1 MKDYY
6 MDHAATTPLSK
17 DALEAMMPYLT
28 TDYGNASTVYSY
40 GQRAKAAVE
49 RSRRTIAATIGAKP
63 SEIYFTSGGTESDN
77 WALIGAC
84 EAGREQIAKAHRSV
98 ENELHGKDSMQL
110 RSSDQTEALQPQASP
125 TAVDLESQSI
135 CNALMKCGHIITDAI
150 EHHAIL
156 NTCAYLE
163 KRGFDVTY
171 LPVDR
176 EGHVNPDAVMAAIR
190 PDTMLVSIMVAN
202 NEIGTIEPIAE
213 IGARLQKHAEETGQ
227 RILFHTD
234 AVQAYAHIPLDVDEL
249 KVDLMSASSHKLNG
263 PKGVGFLYLRRG
275 VKLPSFLHGGE
286 QERGRRA
293 GTENVAG
300 IVGFARAAELAC
312 GANPQPRAASSGMAC
327 ETNSQPRTSSSAT
340 ACETNPQTMTAS
352 SRVDTAITST
362 AGAHAAASSLDRMA
376 QRIAQESAIR
386 DHLIQRLLDE
396 IPYTSLNGDPTHR
409 LPNNVNVCFKYVEG
423 ETLLLLLNEKHIYA
437 SAGSACASGSL
448 EPSHVLRAIGVAHE
462 DAYGSLRL
470 TIGPETTIADVD
482 EVVDLMKSI
491 IAQLREQSPLY
502 QAISAHPST

>member
-28 TDYGNASTVYSY
+28 TDYGNASTVYTY

-77 WALIGAC
+77 WALIGAA
-84 EAGREQIAKAHRSV
+84 EAGKR
-98 ENELHGKDSMQL
+98 
-110 RSSDQTEALQPQASP
+110 
-125 TAVDLESQSI
+125 
-135 CNALMKCGHIITDAI
+135 GHIITDTI
-150 EHHAIL
+150 EHHAVL

-176 EGHVNPDAVMAAIR
+176 EGRVDPDAVMAAIR
-190 PDTMLVSIMVAN
+190 PDTLLVSIMVAN

-213 IGARLQKHAEETGQ
+213 IGARLQKHTEETGQ

-300 IVGFARAAELAC
+300 IVGFAQAAE
-312 GANPQPRAASSGMAC
+312 
-327 ETNSQPRTSSSAT
+327 
-340 ACETNPQTMTAS
+340 
-352 SRVDTAITST
+352 
-362 AGAHAAASSLDRMA
+362 SSLDRMA
-376 QRIAQESAIR
+376 QRIAQETTVR

-396 IPYTSLNGDPTHR
+396 IPYTSLNGHSTHR
-409 LPNNVNVCFKYVEG
+409 LPNNVNVCFKYIEG

-482 EVVDLMKSI
+482 EVVDLMKPI

-502 QAISAHPST
+502 QAISAHPS

>member
-17 DALEAMMPYLT
+17 EALEAMMPYLT
-28 TDYGNASTVYSY
+28 TEYGNASTVYTY
-40 GQRAKAAVE
+40 GQRAKAAIE
-49 RSRRTIAATIGAKP
+49 RSRRTIATTIGAKP

-77 WALIGAC
+77 WALISTC
-84 EAGREQIAKAHRSV
+84 EAGREQLSK
-98 ENELHGKDSMQL
+98 
-110 RSSDQTEALQPQASP
+110 TLQPQA
-125 TAVDLESQSI
+125 TAAAVDQKYRCSSK
-135 CNALMKCGHIITDAI
+135 ALMKCGHIITDQI

-156 NTCAYLE
+156 HTCAYLE

-171 LPVDR
+171 LPVDH
-176 EGHVNPDAVMAAIR
+176 EGHVDPDAVMAAIR
-190 PDTMLVSIMVAN
+190 PDTLLVSIMVAN
-202 NEIGTIEPIAE
+202 NEIGTLEPIAE
-213 IGARLQKHAEETGQ
+213 IGARLQKHAAETGQ

-263 PKGVGFLYLRRG
+263 PKGVGFLYVRRG

-312 GANPQPRAASSGMAC
+312 GVN
-327 ETNSQPRTSSSAT
+327 T
-340 ACETNPQTMTAS
+340 
-352 SRVDTAITST
+352 
-362 AGAHAAASSLDRMA
+362 
-376 QRIAQESAIR
+376 QESAVR
-386 DHLIQRLLDE
+386 DHLIKRLLDE

-409 LPNNVNVCFKYVEG
+409 LPNNVNVCFKYIEG

-448 EPSHVLRAIGVAHE
+448 EPSHVLTAIGIAHE

-470 TIGPETTIADVD
+470 TIGPETTLEDVD
-482 EVVDLMKSI
+482 EVVDLMKPI
-491 IAQLREQSPLY
+491 IAHLRETSPQY
-502 QAISAHPST
+502 RNRFITS

>member
-28 TDYGNASTVYSY
+28 TDYGNASTVYTY

-77 WALIGAC
+77 WALIGAA
-84 EAGREQIAKAHRSV
+84 EAGREQLHQIIKTHADRALISSAMSSTV
-98 ENELHGKDSMQL
+98 ET
-110 RSSDQTEALQPQASP
+110 SSPQTVISKSP
-125 TAVDLESQSI
+125 
-135 CNALMKCGHIITDAI
+135 CGHIITDQI
-150 EHHAIL
+150 DHHAIL

-176 EGHVNPDAVMAAIR
+176 EGHVDPDAVMAAIR
-190 PDTMLVSIMVAN
+190 PDTLLVSIMVAN

-249 KVDLMSASSHKLNG
+249 RVDLMSASSHKLNG
-263 PKGVGFLYLRRG
+263 PKGIGFLYVRRG

-312 GANPQPRAASSGMAC
+312 GTDPQPIASISDADTAATSTARATELACSTNLQPMSPSSG
-327 ETNSQPRTSSSAT
+327 TGT
-340 ACETNPQTMTAS
+340 AVP
-352 SRVDTAITST
+352 ST
-362 AGAHAAASSLDRMA
+362 AGAPSVESYLDRMA
-376 QRIAQESAIR
+376 QRIAQESAVR

-409 LPNNVNVCFKYVEG
+409 LPNNVNVCFKYIEG

-482 EVVDLMKSI
+482 EVVDLMKPI

-502 QAISAHPST
+502 PSSK

>member
-17 DALEAMMPYLT
+17 EALEAMMPYLT
-28 TDYGNASTVYSY
+28 TEYGNASTVYTY
-40 GQRAKAAVE
+40 GQRAKAAIE
-49 RSRRTIAATIGAKP
+49 RSRSTIATTIGAKP

-77 WALIGAC
+77 WALISTC
-84 EAGREQIAKAHRSV
+84 EAGREQLSK
-98 ENELHGKDSMQL
+98 
-110 RSSDQTEALQPQASP
+110 TLQPQA
-125 TAVDLESQSI
+125 TAAAVDQKYRCSSK
-135 CNALMKCGHIITDAI
+135 ASMKCGHIITDQI

-156 NTCAYLE
+156 HTCAYLE

-171 LPVDR
+171 LPVDH
-176 EGHVNPDAVMAAIR
+176 EGHVDPDAVMAAIR
-190 PDTMLVSIMVAN
+190 PDTLLVSIMVAN
-202 NEIGTIEPIAE
+202 NEIGTLEPIAE
-213 IGARLQKHAEETGQ
+213 IGARLQKHAAETGQ

-263 PKGVGFLYLRRG
+263 PKGVGFLYVRRG

-312 GANPQPRAASSGMAC
+312 GVN
-327 ETNSQPRTSSSAT
+327 T
-340 ACETNPQTMTAS
+340 
-352 SRVDTAITST
+352 
-362 AGAHAAASSLDRMA
+362 
-376 QRIAQESAIR
+376 QESAVR
-386 DHLIQRLLDE
+386 DHLIKRLLVE

-409 LPNNVNVCFKYVEG
+409 LPNNVNVCFKYIEG

-448 EPSHVLRAIGVAHE
+448 EPSHVLTAIGIPHE

-470 TIGPETTIADVD
+470 TIGPETTLEDVD
-482 EVVDLMKSI
+482 EVVDLMKPI
-491 IAQLREQSPLY
+491 IACLREQSPLY
-502 QAISAHPST
+502 QAISAHPS

>member
-17 DALEAMMPYLT
+17 EALEAMMPYLT
-28 TDYGNASTVYSY
+28 TEYGNASTVYTY
-40 GQRAKAAVE
+40 GQRAKAAIE
-49 RSRRTIAATIGAKP
+49 RSRRTIATTIGAKP

-77 WALIGAC
+77 WALISTC
-84 EAGREQIAKAHRSV
+84 EAGREQLSK
-98 ENELHGKDSMQL
+98 
-110 RSSDQTEALQPQASP
+110 TLQPQA
-125 TAVDLESQSI
+125 TAAAVDQKYRCSSK
-135 CNALMKCGHIITDAI
+135 ALMKCGHIITDQI

-156 NTCAYLE
+156 HTCAYLE

-171 LPVDR
+171 LPVDH
-176 EGHVNPDAVMAAIR
+176 EGHVDPDAVMAAIR
-190 PDTMLVSIMVAN
+190 PDTLLVSIMVAN
-202 NEIGTIEPIAE
+202 NEIGTLEPIAE
-213 IGARLQKHAEETGQ
+213 IGARLQKHAAETGQ

-263 PKGVGFLYLRRG
+263 PKGVGFLYVRRG

-312 GANPQPRAASSGMAC
+312 GVN
-327 ETNSQPRTSSSAT
+327 T
-340 ACETNPQTMTAS
+340 
-352 SRVDTAITST
+352 
-362 AGAHAAASSLDRMA
+362 
-376 QRIAQESAIR
+376 QESAVR
-386 DHLIQRLLDE
+386 DHLIKRLLDE

-409 LPNNVNVCFKYVEG
+409 LPNNVNVCFKYIEG

-448 EPSHVLRAIGVAHE
+448 EPSHVLTAIGIPHE

-470 TIGPETTIADVD
+470 TIGPEMTLEDVD
-482 EVVDLMKSI
+482 EVVDLMKPI
-491 IAQLREQSPLY
+491 IAHLREQSPLY
-502 QAISAHPST
+502 QAISAHPS

>member
-28 TDYGNASTVYSY
+28 TDYGNASTVYTY

-49 RSRRTIAATIGAKP
+49 RGRRTIAATIGAKP

-77 WALIGAC
+77 WALIGAA
-84 EAGREQIAKAHRSV
+84 EAGKR
-98 ENELHGKDSMQL
+98 
-110 RSSDQTEALQPQASP
+110 
-125 TAVDLESQSI
+125 
-135 CNALMKCGHIITDAI
+135 GHIITDSI

-163 KRGFDVTY
+163 KRDFDVTY

-176 EGHVNPDAVMAAIR
+176 EGHVDPDAVMAAIR

-213 IGARLQKHAEETGQ
+213 IGTRLQKHAEETGQ

-312 GANPQPRAASSGMAC
+312 STNPQPKTSTSG
-327 ETNSQPRTSSSAT
+327 T
-340 ACETNPQTMTAS
+340 
-352 SRVDTAITST
+352 DTAATST
-362 AGAHAAASSLDRMA
+362 ANAHAPESSIDRMA

-409 LPNNVNVCFKYVEG
+409 LPNNVNVCFKYIEG

-470 TIGPETTIADVD
+470 TIGPETTIADVN
-482 EVVDLMKSI
+482 EVVDLMKPI

>member
-17 DALEAMMPYLT
+17 ATLEAMMPYLT
-28 TDYGNASTVYSY
+28 TDYGNASTVYTY

-77 WALIGAC
+77 WALIGAA
-84 EAGREQIAKAHRSV
+84 EAGCEQLHQIAQSPSDRALISSTMSSTV
-98 ENELHGKDSMQL
+98 ET
-110 RSSDQTEALQPQASP
+110 SSPQTVMSKSP
-125 TAVDLESQSI
+125 
-135 CNALMKCGHIITDAI
+135 CGHIITDQI
-150 EHHAIL
+150 EHHAVL

-171 LPVDR
+171 LPVDH
-176 EGHVNPDAVMAAIR
+176 EGHVDPDAVMAAIR
-190 PDTMLVSIMVAN
+190 PDTLLVSIMVAN

-312 GANPQPRAASSGMAC
+312 GMNPQP
-327 ETNSQPRTSSSAT
+327 
-340 ACETNPQTMTAS
+340 MTAS
-352 SRVDTAITST
+352 SAVACGTNPQPMASGSGADTAVPST
-362 AGAHAAASSLDRMA
+362 ACARAAESPLDRMA
-376 QRIAQESAIR
+376 QRIAQESAVR

-409 LPNNVNVCFKYVEG
+409 LPNNVNVCFKYIEG

-482 EVVDLMKSI
+482 EVVDLMKPI

-502 QAISAHPST
+502 QAISAHPS

>member
-1 MKDYY
+1 MKYYY

-63 SEIYFTSGGTESDN
+63 FEIYFTSGGTESDN
-77 WALIGAC
+77 WALIGAA
-84 EAGREQIAKAHRSV
+84 EAGRGQLHQITQTHADRA
-98 ENELHGKDSMQL
+98 LI
-110 RSSDQTEALQPQASP
+110 SSTMSSTAETSSPQTVISKSP
-125 TAVDLESQSI
+125 
-135 CNALMKCGHIITDAI
+135 CGHIITDTI

-171 LPVDR
+171 LPVDH
-176 EGHVNPDAVMAAIR
+176 EGHVDPDAVMAAIR
-190 PDTMLVSIMVAN
+190 PDTLLVSIMVAN

-213 IGARLQKHAEETGQ
+213 IGARLQKHTEETGQ

-263 PKGVGFLYLRRG
+263 PKGVGFLYVRRG

-312 GANPQPRAASSGMAC
+312 GTNPQPMSPSSG
-327 ETNSQPRTSSSAT
+327 TGT
-340 ACETNPQTMTAS
+340 AA
-352 SRVDTAITST
+352 TST
-362 AGAHAAASSLDRMA
+362 AAVRAAESSLGRMA
-376 QRIAQESAIR
+376 QRIAQESAVR

-470 TIGPETTIADVD
+470 TIGPETTIADVN
-482 EVVDLMKSI
+482 EVVDLMKPI

>member
-17 DALEAMMPYLT
+17 EALEAMMPYLT
-28 TDYGNASTVYSY
+28 TEYGNATTVYTY

-77 WALIGAC
+77 WALIGAA
-84 EAGREQIAKAHRSV
+84 ET
-98 ENELHGKDSMQL
+98 GK
-110 RSSDQTEALQPQASP
+110 R
-125 TAVDLESQSI
+125 
-135 CNALMKCGHIITDAI
+135 GHIITDMI

-156 NTCAYLE
+156 HTCAYLE

-171 LPVDR
+171 LPVDH
-176 EGHVNPDAVMAAIR
+176 EGHVDPDAVMAAIR
-190 PDTMLVSIMVAN
+190 PDTLLVSIMVAN
-202 NEIGTIEPIAE
+202 NEIGTIEPIAK

-249 KVDLMSASSHKLNG
+249 KVDLMSASSHKLSG

-312 GANPQPRAASSGMAC
+312 GANPQPM
-327 ETNSQPRTSSSAT
+327 SSS
-340 ACETNPQTMTAS
+340 S
-352 SRVDTAITST
+352 STDTAATST
-362 AGAHAAASSLDRMA
+362 AGAHAAESSLAPMA
-376 QRIAQESAIR
+376 QRIAQESVVR

-409 LPNNVNVCFKYVEG
+409 LPNNVNVCFKYIEG

-448 EPSHVLRAIGVAHE
+448 EPSHVLRAIGIAHE

-470 TIGPETTIADVD
+470 TIGPETTIADID
-482 EVVDLMKSI
+482 EVVDLMKPI

-502 QAISAHPST
+502 QAISAHPSR

>member
-17 DALEAMMPYLT
+17 EALEAMMPYLT
-28 TDYGNASTVYSY
+28 TEYGNASTVYTY
-40 GQRAKAAVE
+40 GQRAKAAIE

-63 SEIYFTSGGTESDN
+63 SEIHFTSGGTESDN
-77 WALIGAC
+77 WALISTC
-84 EAGREQIAKAHRSV
+84 EAGREQLSK
-98 ENELHGKDSMQL
+98 
-110 RSSDQTEALQPQASP
+110 TLQPQDTAA
-125 TAVDLESQSI
+125 AVDQEYRCSSK
-135 CNALMKCGHIITDAI
+135 ASMKCGHIITDQI

-171 LPVDR
+171 LPVDH
-176 EGHVNPDAVMAAIR
+176 EGHVDPDAVMAAIR
-190 PDTMLVSIMVAN
+190 PDTLLISIMVAN
-202 NEIGTIEPIAE
+202 NEIGTLEPIAE
-213 IGARLQKHAEETGQ
+213 IGARLQKHAAETGQ

-249 KVDLMSASSHKLNG
+249 KVDLMSASSHKLSG
-263 PKGVGFLYLRRG
+263 PKGVGFLYVRRG

-300 IVGFARAAELAC
+300 IVGFA
-312 GANPQPRAASSGMAC
+312 
-327 ETNSQPRTSSSAT
+327 
-340 ACETNPQTMTAS
+340 
-352 SRVDTAITST
+352 
-362 AGAHAAASSLDRMA
+362 HAAASSIDCMA
-376 QRIAQESAIR
+376 QRIAQESAVR
-386 DHLIQRLLDE
+386 DHLIKRLLDE

-409 LPNNVNVCFKYVEG
+409 LPNNVNVCFKYIEG
-423 ETLLLLLNEKHIYA
+423 ETLLLLLSEKHIYA

-448 EPSHVLRAIGVAHE
+448 EPSHVLTAIGIPHE

-470 TIGPETTIADVD
+470 TIGPETTLEDVD
-482 EVVDLMKSI
+482 EVVDLMKPI
-491 IAQLREQSPLY
+491 IAHLRETSPQY
-502 QAISAHPST
+502 RNRFITS

>member
-17 DALEAMMPYLT
+17 EALEAMMPYLT
-28 TDYGNASTVYSY
+28 TEYGNASTVYTY
-40 GQRAKAAVE
+40 GQRAKAAIE
-49 RSRRTIAATIGAKP
+49 RSRRTIATTIGAKP

-77 WALIGAC
+77 WALISTC
-84 EAGREQIAKAHRSV
+84 EAGREQLSK
-98 ENELHGKDSMQL
+98 
-110 RSSDQTEALQPQASP
+110 TLQPQA
-125 TAVDLESQSI
+125 TAAAVDQKYRCSSK
-135 CNALMKCGHIITDAI
+135 ASMKCGHIITDQI

-156 NTCAYLE
+156 HTCAYLE

-171 LPVDR
+171 LPVDH
-176 EGHVNPDAVMAAIR
+176 EGHVDPDAVMASIR
-190 PDTMLVSIMVAN
+190 PDTLLVSIMVAN
-202 NEIGTIEPIAE
+202 NEIGTLEPIAE
-213 IGARLQKHAEETGQ
+213 IGARLQKHAAETGQ

-263 PKGVGFLYLRRG
+263 PKGVGFLYVRRG

-312 GANPQPRAASSGMAC
+312 GANPQPM
-327 ETNSQPRTSSSAT
+327 SSS
-340 ACETNPQTMTAS
+340 S
-352 SRVDTAITST
+352 STDTAATST
-362 AGAHAAASSLDRMA
+362 AGAHAEASSLAPMA
-376 QRIAQESAIR
+376 QRIAQESAVR

-409 LPNNVNVCFKYVEG
+409 LPNNVNVCFKYIEG

-448 EPSHVLRAIGVAHE
+448 EPSHVLTAIGIPHE

-482 EVVDLMKSI
+482 DVVDLMKPI

-502 QAISAHPST
+502 QAISAHPS

>member
-28 TDYGNASTVYSY
+28 TEYGNASTVYTY
-40 GQRAKAAVE
+40 GQRTKAAVE

-77 WALIGAC
+77 WALIGAA
-84 EAGREQIAKAHRSV
+84 EAGREQLSKT
-98 ENELHGKDSMQL
+98 L
-110 RSSDQTEALQPQASP
+110 SSHSQTKILQPQDSAA
-125 TAVDLESQSI
+125 AVDQNYRCSSK
-135 CNALMKCGHIITDAI
+135 ASMRVGHIITDTI

-156 NTCAYLE
+156 HTCAYLE

-171 LPVDR
+171 LPVDH
-176 EGHVNPDAVMAAIR
+176 EGHVDPDAVMAAIR
-190 PDTMLVSIMVAN
+190 PDTLLVSIMVAN

-213 IGARLQKHAEETGQ
+213 IGARLQKHAAETGQ

-249 KVDLMSASSHKLNG
+249 KVDLMSASSHKLSG

-312 GANPQPRAASSGMAC
+312 GVNTQVPALTCGVKPQPM
-327 ETNSQPRTSSSAT
+327 
-340 ACETNPQTMTAS
+340 
-352 SRVDTAITST
+352 TST
-362 AGAHAAASSLDRMA
+362 SDTDTDTTSTTSAHAAASSIDRMA
-376 QRIAQESAIR
+376 QRIAQESAVR
-386 DHLIQRLLDE
+386 DHLIKRLLDE

-409 LPNNVNVCFKYVEG
+409 LPNNVNVCFKYIEG

-448 EPSHVLRAIGVAHE
+448 EPSHVLTAIGIAHE

-470 TIGPETTIADVD
+470 TIGPETTLEDVD
-482 EVVDLMKSI
+482 EVVDLMKPI
-491 IAQLREQSPLY
+491 IACLREQSPLY
-502 QAISAHPST
+502 QAISAHPS

>member
-28 TDYGNASTVYSY
+28 TDYGNASTVYTY

-77 WALIGAC
+77 WALIGAA
-84 EAGREQIAKAHRSV
+84 EAGKR
-98 ENELHGKDSMQL
+98 
-110 RSSDQTEALQPQASP
+110 
-125 TAVDLESQSI
+125 
-135 CNALMKCGHIITDAI
+135 GHIITDQI

-156 NTCAYLE
+156 HTCAYLE

-171 LPVDR
+171 LPVDH
-176 EGHVNPDAVMAAIR
+176 EGHVDPDAVMAAIR
-190 PDTMLVSIMVAN
+190 PDTLLVSIMVAN
-202 NEIGTIEPIAE
+202 NEIGTLEPVAE

-249 KVDLMSASSHKLNG
+249 KVDFMSASSHKLSG

-312 GANPQPRAASSGMAC
+312 GANPQPM
-327 ETNSQPRTSSSAT
+327 TSTS
-340 ACETNPQTMTAS
+340 
-352 SRVDTAITST
+352 DTDTDSTST
-362 AGAHAAASSLDRMA
+362 ASAHAAESSLDRMA
-376 QRIAQESAIR
+376 QRIAQESVVR

-409 LPNNVNVCFKYVEG
+409 LPNNVNVCFKYIEG

-448 EPSHVLRAIGVAHE
+448 EPSHVLTAIGIPHE

-470 TIGPETTIADVD
+470 TIGPETTLEDVD
-482 EVVDLMKSI
+482 EVVDLMKPI
-491 IAQLREQSPLY
+491 IAHLRETSPQY
-502 QAISAHPST
+502 RNRFITS

>member
-17 DALEAMMPYLT
+17 EALEAMMPYLT
-28 TDYGNASTVYSY
+28 TEYGNASTVYTY
-40 GQRAKAAVE
+40 GQRAKAAIE
-49 RSRRTIAATIGAKP
+49 RSRRTIAITIGAKP

-77 WALIGAC
+77 WALISTC
-84 EAGREQIAKAHRSV
+84 EAGREQLSK
-98 ENELHGKDSMQL
+98 
-110 RSSDQTEALQPQASP
+110 TLQPQA
-125 TAVDLESQSI
+125 TAAAVDQKYRCSSK
-135 CNALMKCGHIITDAI
+135 ALMKCGHIITDQI

-156 NTCAYLE
+156 HTCAYLE

-171 LPVDR
+171 LPVDH
-176 EGHVNPDAVMAAIR
+176 EGHVDPDAVMAAIR
-190 PDTMLVSIMVAN
+190 PDTLLVSIMVAN
-202 NEIGTIEPIAE
+202 NEIGTLEPIAE
-213 IGARLQKHAEETGQ
+213 IGARLQKHAAETGQ

-263 PKGVGFLYLRRG
+263 PKGVGFLYVRRG

-312 GANPQPRAASSGMAC
+312 GVN
-327 ETNSQPRTSSSAT
+327 T
-340 ACETNPQTMTAS
+340 
-352 SRVDTAITST
+352 
-362 AGAHAAASSLDRMA
+362 
-376 QRIAQESAIR
+376 QESAVR
-386 DHLIQRLLDE
+386 DHLIKRLLDE

-409 LPNNVNVCFKYVEG
+409 LPNNVNVCFKYIEG

-448 EPSHVLRAIGVAHE
+448 EPSHVLTAIGIPHE

-470 TIGPETTIADVD
+470 TIGPETTLEDVD
-482 EVVDLMKSI
+482 EVVDLMKPI
-491 IAQLREQSPLY
+491 IACLREQSPLY
-502 QAISAHPST
+502 QAISAHPS

>member
-17 DALEAMMPYLT
+17 EALEAMMPYLT
-28 TDYGNASTVYSY
+28 TEYGNASTVYTY
-40 GQRAKAAVE
+40 GQRAKAAIE

-77 WALIGAC
+77 WALISTC
-84 EAGREQIAKAHRSV
+84 EAGREQLSK
-98 ENELHGKDSMQL
+98 
-110 RSSDQTEALQPQASP
+110 TLQPQDTAA
-125 TAVDLESQSI
+125 AVDQEYRCSSK
-135 CNALMKCGHIITDAI
+135 ASMKCGHIITDQI

-171 LPVDR
+171 LPVDH
-176 EGHVNPDAVMAAIR
+176 EGHVDPDAVMAAIR
-190 PDTMLVSIMVAN
+190 PDTLLVSIMVAN
-202 NEIGTIEPIAE
+202 NEIGTLEPVEE

-234 AVQAYAHIPLDVDEL
+234 AVQAYAHIPLNVDEL
-249 KVDLMSASSHKLNG
+249 KVDLMSASSHKLSG
-263 PKGVGFLYLRRG
+263 PKGVGFLYVRRG

-312 GANPQPRAASSGMAC
+312 GANHQPM
-327 ETNSQPRTSSSAT
+327 TSTS
-340 ACETNPQTMTAS
+340 
-352 SRVDTAITST
+352 DTDTDTTST
-362 AGAHAAASSLDRMA
+362 AGAHAAESSLVPMA
-376 QRIAQESAIR
+376 QRIAQESAVR
-386 DHLIQRLLDE
+386 DHLIKRLLDE

-409 LPNNVNVCFKYVEG
+409 LPNNVNVCFKYIEG

-448 EPSHVLRAIGVAHE
+448 EPSHVLTAIGIPHE

-482 EVVDLMKSI
+482 EVVDLMKPI
-491 IAQLREQSPLY
+491 IAHLRETSPQY
-502 QAISAHPST
+502 RNRFITS

>member
-17 DALEAMMPYLT
+17 EALEAMMPYLT
-28 TDYGNASTVYSY
+28 TEYGNASTVYTY

-77 WALIGAC
+77 WALISTC
-84 EAGREQIAKAHRSV
+84 EAGREQLSK
-98 ENELHGKDSMQL
+98 
-110 RSSDQTEALQPQASP
+110 TLQPQDTA
-125 TAVDLESQSI
+125 TAVDQEYRCSSK
-135 CNALMKCGHIITDAI
+135 ASMKCGHIITDEI

-171 LPVDR
+171 LPVDH
-176 EGHVNPDAVMAAIR
+176 EGHVDPDAVMAAIR
-190 PDTMLVSIMVAN
+190 PDTLLVSIMVAN
-202 NEIGTIEPIAE
+202 NEIGTLEPIAE
-213 IGARLQKHAEETGQ
+213 IGARLQNHAAETGQ

-249 KVDLMSASSHKLNG
+249 KVDFMSASSHKLSG
-263 PKGVGFLYLRRG
+263 PKGVGFLYVRRG

-300 IVGFARAAELAC
+300 IVGFA
-312 GANPQPRAASSGMAC
+312 
-327 ETNSQPRTSSSAT
+327 
-340 ACETNPQTMTAS
+340 
-352 SRVDTAITST
+352 
-362 AGAHAAASSLDRMA
+362 HAAASSIDRMA
-376 QRIAQESAIR
+376 QRIAQESAVR
-386 DHLIQRLLDE
+386 DHLIKRLLDE

-409 LPNNVNVCFKYVEG
+409 LPNNVNVCFKYIEG
-423 ETLLLLLNEKHIYA
+423 ETLLLLLNEKHIYT

-448 EPSHVLRAIGVAHE
+448 EPSHVLTAIGIPHE

-470 TIGPETTIADVD
+470 TIGPETTLKDVD
-482 EVVDLMKSI
+482 EVVDLMKPI
-491 IAQLREQSPLY
+491 IAHLRETSPQY
-502 QAISAHPST
+502 RNRFITS

>member
-49 RSRRTIAATIGAKP
+49 RSRRAIAATIGAKP

-77 WALIGAC
+77 WALIGAA
-84 EAGREQIAKAHRSV
+84 EAGREQLHQIIKTHADRALISSAMSSTV
-98 ENELHGKDSMQL
+98 ET
-110 RSSDQTEALQPQASP
+110 SSPQTVISKSP
-125 TAVDLESQSI
+125 
-135 CNALMKCGHIITDAI
+135 CGHIITDQI

-176 EGHVNPDAVMAAIR
+176 EGHVDPDAVMAAIR
-190 PDTMLVSIMVAN
+190 PDTLLVSIMVAN

-249 KVDLMSASSHKLNG
+249 RVDLMSASSHKLNG
-263 PKGVGFLYLRRG
+263 PKGIGFLYVRRG

-312 GANPQPRAASSGMAC
+312 GTDPQPIASISDA
-327 ETNSQPRTSSSAT
+327 
-340 ACETNPQTMTAS
+340 
-352 SRVDTAITST
+352 DTAATST
-362 AGAHAAASSLDRMA
+362 ARATELACSTNLQPMSPSSGTGTAVPSTAGTPSVESYLDRMA
-376 QRIAQESAIR
+376 QRIAQESAVR

-409 LPNNVNVCFKYVEG
+409 LPNNVNVCFKYIEG

-482 EVVDLMKSI
+482 EVVDLMKPI

-502 QAISAHPST
+502 PSSK

>member
-28 TDYGNASTVYSY
+28 TEYGNASTVYTY
-40 GQRAKAAVE
+40 GQRTKAAVE

-77 WALIGAC
+77 WALIGAA
-84 EAGREQIAKAHRSV
+84 EAGREQLSKT
-98 ENELHGKDSMQL
+98 L
-110 RSSDQTEALQPQASP
+110 SSHSQTKILQPQDSAA
-125 TAVDLESQSI
+125 AVDQNYRCSSK
-135 CNALMKCGHIITDAI
+135 ASMRVGHIITDTI

-156 NTCAYLE
+156 PTCAYLE

-171 LPVDR
+171 LPVDH
-176 EGHVNPDAVMAAIR
+176 EGHVDPDAVMAAIR
-190 PDTMLVSIMVAN
+190 PDTLLVSIMVAN

-213 IGARLQKHAEETGQ
+213 IGARLQKHAAETGQ

-249 KVDLMSASSHKLNG
+249 KVDLMSASSHKLSG

-312 GANPQPRAASSGMAC
+312 GVNTQVPALTCGVKPQPM
-327 ETNSQPRTSSSAT
+327 
-340 ACETNPQTMTAS
+340 
-352 SRVDTAITST
+352 TST
-362 AGAHAAASSLDRMA
+362 SDTDTDTTSTTSAHAAASSIDRMA
-376 QRIAQESAIR
+376 QRIAQESAVR
-386 DHLIQRLLDE
+386 DHLIKRLLDE

-409 LPNNVNVCFKYVEG
+409 LPNNVNVCFKYIEG

-448 EPSHVLRAIGVAHE
+448 EPSHVLTAIGIAHE

-470 TIGPETTIADVD
+470 TIGPETTLEDVD
-482 EVVDLMKSI
+482 EVVDLMKPI
-491 IAQLREQSPLY
+491 IACLREQSPLY
-502 QAISAHPST
+502 QAISAHPS

>member
-28 TDYGNASTVYSY
+28 TEYGNASTVYTY
-40 GQRAKAAVE
+40 GQRAKAAIE
-49 RSRRTIAATIGAKP
+49 RSRRTIATTIGAKP

-77 WALIGAC
+77 WALIGAA
-84 EAGREQIAKAHRSV
+84 EAGREQLS
-98 ENELHGKDSMQL
+98 NTL
-110 RSSDQTEALQPQASP
+110 SSNSQTKILQPQDSAA
-125 TAVDLESQSI
+125 AVDQEYRCSSK
-135 CNALMKCGHIITDAI
+135 ASMKCGHIITDQI

-156 NTCAYLE
+156 HTCAYLE

-171 LPVDR
+171 LPVDH
-176 EGHVNPDAVMAAIR
+176 EGHVDPDAVMAAIR
-190 PDTMLVSIMVAN
+190 PDTLLVSIMVAN
-202 NEIGTIEPIAE
+202 NEIGTLEPIAE

-234 AVQAYAHIPLDVDEL
+234 AVQAYAHIPLNVDEL

-312 GANPQPRAASSGMAC
+312 GVN
-327 ETNSQPRTSSSAT
+327 T
-340 ACETNPQTMTAS
+340 
-352 SRVDTAITST
+352 
-362 AGAHAAASSLDRMA
+362 
-376 QRIAQESAIR
+376 QESAVR
-386 DHLIQRLLDE
+386 DHLIKRLLDE
-396 IPYTSLNGDPTHR
+396 IPYTSLNGDPAHR
-409 LPNNVNVCFKYVEG
+409 LPNNVNVCFKYIEG

-448 EPSHVLRAIGVAHE
+448 EPSHVLTAIGIPHE

-482 EVVDLMKSI
+482 EVVDLMKPI
-491 IAQLREQSPLY
+491 IAHLRETSPQY
-502 QAISAHPST
+502 RNRFITS

>member
-17 DALEAMMPYLT
+17 EALEAMMPYLT
-28 TDYGNASTVYSY
+28 TEYGNASTVYTY
-40 GQRAKAAVE
+40 GQRAKAAIE
-49 RSRRTIAATIGAKP
+49 RSRRTIATTIGAKP

-77 WALIGAC
+77 WALISTC
-84 EAGREQIAKAHRSV
+84 EAGREQLSK
-98 ENELHGKDSMQL
+98 
-110 RSSDQTEALQPQASP
+110 TLQPQA
-125 TAVDLESQSI
+125 TAAAVDQKYRCSSK
-135 CNALMKCGHIITDAI
+135 ASMKCGHIITDQI

-156 NTCAYLE
+156 HTCAYLE

-171 LPVDR
+171 LPVDH
-176 EGHVNPDAVMAAIR
+176 EGHVDPDAVMAAIR
-190 PDTMLVSIMVAN
+190 PDTLLVSIMVAN
-202 NEIGTIEPIAE
+202 NEIGTLEPIAE
-213 IGARLQKHAEETGQ
+213 IGARLQKHAAETGQ

-263 PKGVGFLYLRRG
+263 PKGVGFLYVRRG

-312 GANPQPRAASSGMAC
+312 GVN
-327 ETNSQPRTSSSAT
+327 T
-340 ACETNPQTMTAS
+340 
-352 SRVDTAITST
+352 
-362 AGAHAAASSLDRMA
+362 
-376 QRIAQESAIR
+376 QESAVR
-386 DHLIQRLLDE
+386 DHLIKRLLVE

-409 LPNNVNVCFKYVEG
+409 LPNNVNVCFKYIEG

-448 EPSHVLRAIGVAHE
+448 EPSHVLTAIGIAHE

-470 TIGPETTIADVD
+470 TIGPETTLEDVD
-482 EVVDLMKSI
+482 EVVDLMKPI
-491 IAQLREQSPLY
+491 IAHLRETSPQY
-502 QAISAHPST
+502 RNRFITS

>member
-17 DALEAMMPYLT
+17 EALEAMMPYLT
-28 TDYGNASTVYSY
+28 TEYGNASTVYTY
-40 GQRAKAAVE
+40 GQRAKAAIE
-49 RSRRTIAATIGAKP
+49 RSRRAIAATIGAKP

-77 WALIGAC
+77 WALISTC
-84 EAGREQIAKAHRSV
+84 EAGREQLSK
-98 ENELHGKDSMQL
+98 
-110 RSSDQTEALQPQASP
+110 TLQPQDTAA
-125 TAVDLESQSI
+125 AVDQECRCSSK
-135 CNALMKCGHIITDAI
+135 ASMKCGHIITDEI

-171 LPVDR
+171 LPVDH
-176 EGHVNPDAVMAAIR
+176 EGHVDPDAVMAAIR
-190 PDTMLVSIMVAN
+190 PDTLLVSIMVAN
-202 NEIGTIEPIAE
+202 NEIGTLEPVEE

-249 KVDLMSASSHKLNG
+249 KVDLMSASSHKLSG
-263 PKGVGFLYLRRG
+263 PKGVGFLYVRRG

-286 QERGRRA
+286 QERGHRA

-312 GANPQPRAASSGMAC
+312 GVN
-327 ETNSQPRTSSSAT
+327 T
-340 ACETNPQTMTAS
+340 
-352 SRVDTAITST
+352 
-362 AGAHAAASSLDRMA
+362 
-376 QRIAQESAIR
+376 QESAVR
-386 DHLIQRLLDE
+386 DHLIKRLLDE

-409 LPNNVNVCFKYVEG
+409 LPNNVNVCFKYIEG
-423 ETLLLLLNEKHIYA
+423 ETLLLLLSEKHIYA

-448 EPSHVLRAIGVAHE
+448 EPSHVLTAIGIPHE

-482 EVVDLMKSI
+482 EVVDLMKPI
-491 IAQLREQSPLY
+491 IAHLRETSPQY
-502 QAISAHPST
+502 RNRFITS

>member
-77 WALIGAC
+77 WALIGAA
-84 EAGREQIAKAHRSV
+84 EAGKH
-98 ENELHGKDSMQL
+98 
-110 RSSDQTEALQPQASP
+110 
-125 TAVDLESQSI
+125 
-135 CNALMKCGHIITDAI
+135 GHIITDTI

-171 LPVDR
+171 LPVDH

-190 PDTMLVSIMVAN
+190 PDTLLVSIMVAN

-213 IGARLQKHAEETGQ
+213 IGARLQKHAEETSQ

-312 GANPQPRAASSGMAC
+312 GANPQPMSPSSG
-327 ETNSQPRTSSSAT
+327 T
-340 ACETNPQTMTAS
+340 
-352 SRVDTAITST
+352 DTAATST
-362 AGAHAAASSLDRMA
+362 ATAHAAESSLDRMA
-376 QRIAQESAIR
+376 QRIAQETAVR

-409 LPNNVNVCFKYVEG
+409 LPNNVNVCFKYIEG

-482 EVVDLMKSI
+482 EVVDLMKPI

-502 QAISAHPST
+502 PSSK

>member
-49 RSRRTIAATIGAKP
+49 RSRRTIAVTIGAKP

-77 WALIGAC
+77 WALIGAA
-84 EAGREQIAKAHRSV
+84 EAGREQLHQIIKTHADRALISSAMSSTV
-98 ENELHGKDSMQL
+98 ET
-110 RSSDQTEALQPQASP
+110 SSPQTVISKSP
-125 TAVDLESQSI
+125 
-135 CNALMKCGHIITDAI
+135 CGHIITDQI
-150 EHHAIL
+150 EHHAVL

-176 EGHVNPDAVMAAIR
+176 EGHVDPDAVMAAIR
-190 PDTMLVSIMVAN
+190 PDTLLVSIMVAN

-300 IVGFARAAELAC
+300 IVGFARATELAC
-312 GANPQPRAASSGMAC
+312 GTNPQPMSPSSG
-327 ETNSQPRTSSSAT
+327 TYT
-340 ACETNPQTMTAS
+340 
-352 SRVDTAITST
+352 TAIST
-362 AGAHAAASSLDRMA
+362 AGAHAAESPLDRMA

-409 LPNNVNVCFKYVEG
+409 LPNNVNVCFKYIEG

-482 EVVDLMKSI
+482 EVVDLMKPI
-491 IAQLREQSPLY
+491 IAQLQKQSPLY
-502 QAISAHPST
+502 PSLK

>member
-28 TDYGNASTVYSY
+28 TDYGNASTVYTY

-77 WALIGAC
+77 WALIGAA
-84 EAGREQIAKAHRSV
+84 EAGREQLS
-98 ENELHGKDSMQL
+98 NTL
-110 RSSDQTEALQPQASP
+110 SSNSQTKILQPQDSAA
-125 TAVDLESQSI
+125 AVDQNYRCSSK
-135 CNALMKCGHIITDAI
+135 ASMRVGHIITDTI

-156 NTCAYLE
+156 HTCAYLE

-171 LPVDR
+171 LPVDH
-176 EGHVNPDAVMAAIR
+176 EGHVDPDAVMAAIR
-190 PDTMLVSIMVAN
+190 PDTLLVSIMVAN

-263 PKGVGFLYLRRG
+263 PKGVGFLYVRRG

-312 GANPQPRAASSGMAC
+312 GVNTQVPALTCGAKPQLM
-327 ETNSQPRTSSSAT
+327 SSS
-340 ACETNPQTMTAS
+340 S
-352 SRVDTAITST
+352 STDTAATST
-362 AGAHAAASSLDRMA
+362 AGAHAAESSLAPMA
-376 QRIAQESAIR
+376 QRIAQESAVR
-386 DHLIQRLLDE
+386 DHLIKRLLDE

-409 LPNNVNVCFKYVEG
+409 LPNNVNICFKYIEA

-448 EPSHVLRAIGVAHE
+448 EPSHVLTAIGIPHE

-470 TIGPETTIADVD
+470 TIGPETTLEDVD
-482 EVVDLMKSI
+482 EVVDLMKPI
-491 IAQLREQSPLY
+491 IAHLRETSSQYRNRFITS
-502 QAISAHPST
+502 

>member
-17 DALEAMMPYLT
+17 AALEAMMPYLT
-28 TDYGNASTVYSY
+28 TDYGNASTVYTY
-40 GQRAKAAVE
+40 GQRAKAAIE

-77 WALIGAC
+77 WALIGAA
-84 EAGREQIAKAHRSV
+84 EAGREQLHQITKTHADRALISSAMSSTV
-98 ENELHGKDSMQL
+98 ET
-110 RSSDQTEALQPQASP
+110 SSPQTVISKSP
-125 TAVDLESQSI
+125 
-135 CNALMKCGHIITDAI
+135 CGHIITDTI
-150 EHHAIL
+150 EHHAVL

-171 LPVDR
+171 LPVDHD
-176 EGHVNPDAVMAAIR
+176 GHVNPDAVMAAIR
-190 PDTMLVSIMVAN
+190 PDTLLVSIMVAN

-312 GANPQPRAASSGMAC
+312 G
-327 ETNSQPRTSSSAT
+327 
-340 ACETNPQTMTAS
+340 
-352 SRVDTAITST
+352 VLDT
-362 AGAHAAASSLDRMA
+362 
-376 QRIAQESAIR
+376 RIPSESAVR

-409 LPNNVNVCFKYVEG
+409 LPNNVNVCFKYIEG

-437 SAGSACASGSL
+437 SVGSACASGSL

-482 EVVDLMKSI
+482 EVVDLMKPI

-502 QAISAHPST
+502 QAISAHPS

>member
-28 TDYGNASTVYSY
+28 TEYGNASTVYTY
-40 GQRAKAAVE
+40 GQRAKAAIE
-49 RSRRTIAATIGAKP
+49 RSRRTIATTIGAKP

-77 WALIGAC
+77 WALISTC
-84 EAGREQIAKAHRSV
+84 EAGREQLSK
-98 ENELHGKDSMQL
+98 
-110 RSSDQTEALQPQASP
+110 TLQPQDTAA
-125 TAVDLESQSI
+125 AVDQEYRCSSK
-135 CNALMKCGHIITDAI
+135 ASMKCGHIITDQI

-156 NTCAYLE
+156 HTCAYLE

-171 LPVDR
+171 LPVDH
-176 EGHVNPDAVMAAIR
+176 EGHVDPDAVMAAIR
-190 PDTMLVSIMVAN
+190 PDTLLISIMVAN
-202 NEIGTIEPIAE
+202 NEIGTLEPIAE
-213 IGARLQKHAEETGQ
+213 IGARLQKHATETGQ

-263 PKGVGFLYLRRG
+263 PKGVGFLYVRRG

-312 GANPQPRAASSGMAC
+312 GVN
-327 ETNSQPRTSSSAT
+327 T
-340 ACETNPQTMTAS
+340 
-352 SRVDTAITST
+352 
-362 AGAHAAASSLDRMA
+362 
-376 QRIAQESAIR
+376 QESAVR
-386 DHLIQRLLDE
+386 DHLIKRLLDE

-409 LPNNVNVCFKYVEG
+409 LPNNVNVCFKYIEG

-448 EPSHVLRAIGVAHE
+448 EPSHVLTAIGIPHE

-470 TIGPETTIADVD
+470 TIGPETTLEDVD
-482 EVVDLMKSI
+482 EVVDLMKPI
-491 IAQLREQSPLY
+491 IAHLRETSP
-502 QAISAHPST
+502 QWRNRFITS

>member
-17 DALEAMMPYLT
+17 EALEAMMPYLT
-28 TDYGNASTVYSY
+28 TEYGNASTVYTY
-40 GQRAKAAVE
+40 GQRAKAAIE

-77 WALIGAC
+77 WALISTC
-84 EAGREQIAKAHRSV
+84 EAGREQLSK
-98 ENELHGKDSMQL
+98 
-110 RSSDQTEALQPQASP
+110 TLQPQDTAA
-125 TAVDLESQSI
+125 AVDQEYRCSSK
-135 CNALMKCGHIITDAI
+135 ASMKCGHIITDQI

-171 LPVDR
+171 LPVDH
-176 EGHVNPDAVMAAIR
+176 EGHVDPDAVMAAIR
-190 PDTMLVSIMVAN
+190 PDTLLVSIMVAN
-202 NEIGTIEPIAE
+202 NEIGTLEPIAE

-234 AVQAYAHIPLDVDEL
+234 AVQAYAHIPLNVDEL
-249 KVDLMSASSHKLNG
+249 KVDLMSASSHKLSG
-263 PKGVGFLYLRRG
+263 PKGVGFLYVRRG

-312 GANPQPRAASSGMAC
+312 GVN
-327 ETNSQPRTSSSAT
+327 T
-340 ACETNPQTMTAS
+340 
-352 SRVDTAITST
+352 
-362 AGAHAAASSLDRMA
+362 
-376 QRIAQESAIR
+376 QESAVR
-386 DHLIQRLLDE
+386 DHLIKRLLDE

-409 LPNNVNVCFKYVEG
+409 LPNNVNVCFKYIEG
-423 ETLLLLLNEKHIYA
+423 ETLLLLLSEKHIYA

-448 EPSHVLRAIGVAHE
+448 EPSHVLTAIGIPHE

-470 TIGPETTIADVD
+470 TIGPETTLEDVD
-482 EVVDLMKSI
+482 EVVDLMKPI
-491 IAQLREQSPLY
+491 IAHLRETSPQY
-502 QAISAHPST
+502 RNRFITS

>member
-17 DALEAMMPYLT
+17 EALEAMMPYLT
-28 TDYGNASTVYSY
+28 TEYGNASTVYTY
-40 GQRAKAAVE
+40 GQRAKAAIE

-77 WALIGAC
+77 WALISTC
-84 EAGREQIAKAHRSV
+84 EAGREQLSK
-98 ENELHGKDSMQL
+98 
-110 RSSDQTEALQPQASP
+110 TLQPQDTAA
-125 TAVDLESQSI
+125 AVDQEYRCSSK
-135 CNALMKCGHIITDAI
+135 ASMKCGHIITDQI

-171 LPVDR
+171 LPVDH
-176 EGHVNPDAVMAAIR
+176 EGHVDPDAVMASIR
-190 PDTMLVSIMVAN
+190 PDTLLVSIMVAN
-202 NEIGTIEPIAE
+202 NEIGTLEPVAE
-213 IGARLQKHAEETGQ
+213 IGARLQKHEDETGQ

-249 KVDLMSASSHKLNG
+249 KVDLMSASSHKLSG
-263 PKGVGFLYLRRG
+263 PKGVGFRYVRRG

-300 IVGFARAAELAC
+300 IVGFARAAALAC
-312 GANPQPRAASSGMAC
+312 GVKPQPM
-327 ETNSQPRTSSSAT
+327 TSTS
-340 ACETNPQTMTAS
+340 
-352 SRVDTAITST
+352 DTDTDSTST
-362 AGAHAAASSLDRMA
+362 ASAHAAESSLVPMA
-376 QRIAQESAIR
+376 QRIAQESAVR
-386 DHLIQRLLDE
+386 DHLIKRLLDE

-409 LPNNVNVCFKYVEG
+409 LPNNVNVCFKYIEG
-423 ETLLLLLNEKHIYA
+423 ESLLLLLSEKHIYA

-448 EPSHVLRAIGVAHE
+448 EPSHVLTAIGIPHE

-470 TIGPETTIADVD
+470 TIGPETTLEDVD
-482 EVVDLMKSI
+482 EVVDLMKPI
-491 IAQLREQSPLY
+491 IAHLRETSPQY
-502 QAISAHPST
+502 RNRFITS

>member
-17 DALEAMMPYLT
+17 EALEAMMPYLT
-28 TDYGNASTVYSY
+28 TEYGNASTVYTY
-40 GQRAKAAVE
+40 GQRAKAAFE

-77 WALIGAC
+77 WALISTC
-84 EAGREQIAKAHRSV
+84 EAEREQLSK
-98 ENELHGKDSMQL
+98 
-110 RSSDQTEALQPQASP
+110 TLQPQDTAA
-125 TAVDLESQSI
+125 AVDQEYRCSSK
-135 CNALMKCGHIITDAI
+135 ASMKCGHIITDQI

-171 LPVDR
+171 LPVDH
-176 EGHVNPDAVMAAIR
+176 EGHVDPDAVMAAIR
-190 PDTMLVSIMVAN
+190 PDTLLVSIMVAN
-202 NEIGTIEPIAE
+202 NEIGTLEPVAE
-213 IGARLQKHAEETGQ
+213 IGARLQKHAAETGQ

-249 KVDLMSASSHKLNG
+249 KVDLMSASSHKLSG
-263 PKGVGFLYLRRG
+263 PKGVGFLYVRRG

-312 GANPQPRAASSGMAC
+312 GANPQPM
-327 ETNSQPRTSSSAT
+327 
-340 ACETNPQTMTAS
+340 
-352 SRVDTAITST
+352 TST
-362 AGAHAAASSLDRMA
+362 SDTDTDTTSTVSAHAAASSIDRMA
-376 QRIAQESAIR
+376 QRIAQESAVR
-386 DHLIQRLLDE
+386 DHLIKRLLDE

-409 LPNNVNVCFKYVEG
+409 LPNNVNVCFKYIEG

-448 EPSHVLRAIGVAHE
+448 EPSHVLTAIGIPHE

-470 TIGPETTIADVD
+470 TIGPETTLKDVD
-482 EVVDLMKSI
+482 EVVDLMKPI
-491 IAQLREQSPLY
+491 IAHLRETSPQY
-502 QAISAHPST
+502 RNRFITS

>member
-17 DALEAMMPYLT
+17 EALEAMMPYLT
-28 TDYGNASTVYSY
+28 TDYGNASTVYTY

-77 WALIGAC
+77 WALIGAA
-84 EAGREQIAKAHRSV
+84 EAGRGQLHQITQTHADRALISSTMSSTV
-98 ENELHGKDSMQL
+98 ET
-110 RSSDQTEALQPQASP
+110 SSPQTVMSKSP
-125 TAVDLESQSI
+125 
-135 CNALMKCGHIITDAI
+135 CGHIITDQI

-176 EGHVNPDAVMAAIR
+176 EGHVDPDAVMAAIR
-190 PDTMLVSIMVAN
+190 PDTLLVSIMVAN

-312 GANPQPRAASSGMAC
+312 GMNPQPMTSGSGA
-327 ETNSQPRTSSSAT
+327 
-340 ACETNPQTMTAS
+340 
-352 SRVDTAITST
+352 DTAATST
-362 AGAHAAASSLDRMA
+362 AAAHASESSIDRMA
-376 QRIAQESAIR
+376 QRIAQESAVR

-409 LPNNVNVCFKYVEG
+409 LPNNVNVCFKYIEG
-423 ETLLLLLNEKHIYA
+423 ETLLLFLNEKHIYA

-482 EVVDLMKSI
+482 EVVDLMKPI
-491 IAQLREQSPLY
+491 IAQLREQ
-502 QAISAHPST
+502 

>member
-17 DALEAMMPYLT
+17 EALEAMMPYLT
-28 TDYGNASTVYSY
+28 TEYGNASTVYTY
-40 GQRAKAAVE
+40 GQRAKAAIE

-77 WALIGAC
+77 WALIGAA
-84 EAGREQIAKAHRSV
+84 EAGKR
-98 ENELHGKDSMQL
+98 
-110 RSSDQTEALQPQASP
+110 
-125 TAVDLESQSI
+125 
-135 CNALMKCGHIITDAI
+135 GHIITDMI

-156 NTCAYLE
+156 HTCAYLE

-171 LPVDR
+171 LPVDH
-176 EGHVNPDAVMAAIR
+176 EGHVDPDAVMAAIR
-190 PDTMLVSIMVAN
+190 PDTLLVSIMVAN

-213 IGARLQKHAEETGQ
+213 IGACLQKHAEETGQ

-234 AVQAYAHIPLDVDEL
+234 AVQAYAHIPLNVDEL

-312 GANPQPRAASSGMAC
+312 GVKPQPMTSTSDTDTDTTSTTSAHTAASS
-327 ETNSQPRTSSSAT
+327 
-340 ACETNPQTMTAS
+340 
-352 SRVDTAITST
+352 I
-362 AGAHAAASSLDRMA
+362 DRMA
-376 QRIAQESAIR
+376 QRIAQESAVR
-386 DHLIQRLLDE
+386 DHLIKRLLDE

-409 LPNNVNVCFKYVEG
+409 LPNNVNVCFKYIEG

-448 EPSHVLRAIGVAHE
+448 EPSHVLTAIGIPHE

-470 TIGPETTIADVD
+470 TIGPETTLEDVD
-482 EVVDLMKSI
+482 EVVDLMKPI
-491 IAQLREQSPLY
+491 IAHLRETSPQY
-502 QAISAHPST
+502 RNRFITS

>member
-17 DALEAMMPYLT
+17 EALEAMMPYLT
-28 TDYGNASTVYSY
+28 TEYGNASTVYTY

-49 RSRRTIAATIGAKP
+49 RSRRTIATTIGAKP

-77 WALIGAC
+77 WALIGAA
-84 EAGREQIAKAHRSV
+84 EAGREQLHQITQTHADRALISSAMSSTV
-98 ENELHGKDSMQL
+98 ET
-110 RSSDQTEALQPQASP
+110 SSPQTFISKYP
-125 TAVDLESQSI
+125 
-135 CNALMKCGHIITDAI
+135 CGHIITDQI

-156 NTCAYLE
+156 HTCAYLE

-171 LPVDR
+171 LPVDH
-176 EGHVNPDAVMAAIR
+176 EGHVDPDAVMAAIR
-190 PDTMLVSIMVAN
+190 PDTLLVSIMVAN
-202 NEIGTIEPIAE
+202 NEIGTLEPIAE
-213 IGARLQKHAEETGQ
+213 IGARLQKHAAETGQ

-234 AVQAYAHIPLDVDEL
+234 AVQAYAHIPLNVDEL
-249 KVDLMSASSHKLNG
+249 KVDLMSASSHKLSG

-300 IVGFARAAELAC
+300 IVGFARAA
-312 GANPQPRAASSGMAC
+312 ASS
-327 ETNSQPRTSSSAT
+327 
-340 ACETNPQTMTAS
+340 
-352 SRVDTAITST
+352 I
-362 AGAHAAASSLDRMA
+362 DRMA
-376 QRIAQESAIR
+376 QRIAQESAVR
-386 DHLIQRLLDE
+386 DHLIKRLLDE

-409 LPNNVNVCFKYVEG
+409 LPNNVNVCFKYIEG

-448 EPSHVLRAIGVAHE
+448 EPSHVLTAIGIPHE

-470 TIGPETTIADVD
+470 TIGPETPIADVD
-482 EVVDLMKSI
+482 EVVDLMKPI
-491 IAQLREQSPLY
+491 ITHLREQSPLY
-502 QAISAHPST
+502 KNQSAISS

>member
-1 MKDYY
+1 

-28 TDYGNASTVYSY
+28 TEYGNASTVYTY

-77 WALIGAC
+77 WALISTC
-84 EAGREQIAKAHRSV
+84 EAGREQLSK
-98 ENELHGKDSMQL
+98 
-110 RSSDQTEALQPQASP
+110 TLQPQA
-125 TAVDLESQSI
+125 TAAAVDQKYRCSSK
-135 CNALMKCGHIITDAI
+135 ASMKCGHIITDMI

-156 NTCAYLE
+156 HTCAYLE

-171 LPVDR
+171 LPVDH
-176 EGHVNPDAVMAAIR
+176 EGHVDPDAVMAAIR
-190 PDTMLVSIMVAN
+190 PDTLLVSIMVAN

-213 IGARLQKHAEETGQ
+213 IGACLQKHAEETGQ

-234 AVQAYAHIPLDVDEL
+234 AVQAYAHIPLNVDEL

-312 GANPQPRAASSGMAC
+312 GVKPQPMTSTSDTDTDTTSTTSAHTAASS
-327 ETNSQPRTSSSAT
+327 
-340 ACETNPQTMTAS
+340 
-352 SRVDTAITST
+352 I
-362 AGAHAAASSLDRMA
+362 DRMA
-376 QRIAQESAIR
+376 QRIAQESAVR
-386 DHLIQRLLDE
+386 DHLIKRLLDE

-409 LPNNVNVCFKYVEG
+409 LPNNVNVCFKYIEG

-448 EPSHVLRAIGVAHE
+448 EPSHVLTAIGIPHE

-470 TIGPETTIADVD
+470 TIGPETTLEDVD
-482 EVVDLMKSI
+482 EVVDLMKPI
-491 IAQLREQSPLY
+491 IAHLRETSPQY
-502 QAISAHPST
+502 RNRFITS

>member
-17 DALEAMMPYLT
+17 EALEAMMPYLT
-28 TDYGNASTVYSY
+28 TEYGNASTVYTY
-40 GQRAKAAVE
+40 GQRAKAAIE
-49 RSRRTIAATIGAKP
+49 RSRRAIAATIGAKP

-77 WALIGAC
+77 WALISTC
-84 EAGREQIAKAHRSV
+84 EAGREQLSK
-98 ENELHGKDSMQL
+98 
-110 RSSDQTEALQPQASP
+110 TLQPQDTAA
-125 TAVDLESQSI
+125 AVDQEYRCSSK
-135 CNALMKCGHIITDAI
+135 ASMKCGHIITDQI

-171 LPVDR
+171 LPVDH
-176 EGHVNPDAVMAAIR
+176 EGHVDPDAVMAAIR
-190 PDTMLVSIMVAN
+190 PDTLLVSIMVAN
-202 NEIGTIEPIAE
+202 NEIGTLEPVEE

-249 KVDLMSASSHKLNG
+249 KVDLMSASSHKLSG
-263 PKGVGFLYLRRG
+263 PKGVGFLYVRRG

-286 QERGRRA
+286 QERGHRA

-312 GANPQPRAASSGMAC
+312 GVN
-327 ETNSQPRTSSSAT
+327 T
-340 ACETNPQTMTAS
+340 
-352 SRVDTAITST
+352 
-362 AGAHAAASSLDRMA
+362 
-376 QRIAQESAIR
+376 QESAVR
-386 DHLIQRLLDE
+386 DHLIKRLLDE

-409 LPNNVNVCFKYVEG
+409 LPNNVNVCFKYIEG

-448 EPSHVLRAIGVAHE
+448 EPSHVLTAIGIPHE

-482 EVVDLMKSI
+482 EVVDLMKPI
-491 IAQLREQSPLY
+491 IAHLRETSSQYRNRFITS
-502 QAISAHPST
+502 

>member
-17 DALEAMMPYLT
+17 EALEAMMPYLT
-28 TDYGNASTVYSY
+28 TDYGNASTVYTY
-40 GQRAKAAVE
+40 GQRAKAAIE

-77 WALIGAC
+77 WALISTC
-84 EAGREQIAKAHRSV
+84 EAGREQLSK
-98 ENELHGKDSMQL
+98 
-110 RSSDQTEALQPQASP
+110 TLQPQDTAA
-125 TAVDLESQSI
+125 AVDQEYRCSSK
-135 CNALMKCGHIITDAI
+135 ASMKCGHIITDMI

-176 EGHVNPDAVMAAIR
+176 EGHVDPDAVMAAIR

-293 GTENVAG
+293 GTVNVAG

-312 GANPQPRAASSGMAC
+312 STNPQPKTSTSG
-327 ETNSQPRTSSSAT
+327 TDTSA
-340 ACETNPQTMTAS
+340 
-352 SRVDTAITST
+352 TST
-362 AGAHAAASSLDRMA
+362 ANAHAAESSIDRMA

-396 IPYTSLNGDPTHR
+396 IPYTSLNGDTTHR
-409 LPNNVNVCFKYVEG
+409 LPNNVNVCFKYIEG
-423 ETLLLLLNEKHIYA
+423 ETLLLLLSEKHIYA

-448 EPSHVLRAIGVAHE
+448 EPSHVLTAIGIPHE

-482 EVVDLMKSI
+482 EVVDLMKPI
-491 IAQLREQSPLY
+491 ISCLREQSPLY
-502 QAISAHPST
+502 QAISTHPS

>member
-17 DALEAMMPYLT
+17 EALEAMMPYLT
-28 TDYGNASTVYSY
+28 TEYGNASTVYTY
-40 GQRAKAAVE
+40 GQRAKAAIE
-49 RSRRTIAATIGAKP
+49 RSRRAIAATIGAKP

-77 WALIGAC
+77 WALISTC
-84 EAGREQIAKAHRSV
+84 EAGREQLSK
-98 ENELHGKDSMQL
+98 
-110 RSSDQTEALQPQASP
+110 TLQPQDTAA
-125 TAVDLESQSI
+125 AVDQEYRCSSK
-135 CNALMKCGHIITDAI
+135 ASMKCGHIITDQI

-171 LPVDR
+171 LPVDH
-176 EGHVNPDAVMAAIR
+176 EGHVDPDAVMAAIR
-190 PDTMLVSIMVAN
+190 PDTLLVSIMVAN
-202 NEIGTIEPIAE
+202 NEIGTLEPVEE

-234 AVQAYAHIPLDVDEL
+234 AVQAYAHIPLNVDEL
-249 KVDLMSASSHKLNG
+249 KVDLMSASSHKLSG
-263 PKGVGFLYLRRG
+263 PKGVGFLYVRRG

-312 GANPQPRAASSGMAC
+312 GVN
-327 ETNSQPRTSSSAT
+327 T
-340 ACETNPQTMTAS
+340 
-352 SRVDTAITST
+352 
-362 AGAHAAASSLDRMA
+362 
-376 QRIAQESAIR
+376 QESAVR
-386 DHLIQRLLDE
+386 DHLIKRLLDE

-409 LPNNVNVCFKYVEG
+409 LPNNVNVCFKYIEG
-423 ETLLLLLNEKHIYA
+423 ETLLLLLSEKHIYA

-448 EPSHVLRAIGVAHE
+448 EPSHVLTAIGIPHE

-482 EVVDLMKSI
+482 EVVDLMKPI
-491 IAQLREQSPLY
+491 IAHLRETSPQY
-502 QAISAHPST
+502 RNRFITS

>member
-28 TDYGNASTVYSY
+28 TDYGNASTVYTY
-40 GQRAKAAVE
+40 GQRAKAAIE

-77 WALIGAC
+77 WALIGAA
-84 EAGREQIAKAHRSV
+84 ET
-98 ENELHGKDSMQL
+98 GK
-110 RSSDQTEALQPQASP
+110 R
-125 TAVDLESQSI
+125 
-135 CNALMKCGHIITDAI
+135 GHIITDMI

-156 NTCAYLE
+156 HTCAYLE

-176 EGHVNPDAVMAAIR
+176 EGHVDPDAVMAAIR
-190 PDTMLVSIMVAN
+190 PDTLLVSIMVAN

-249 KVDLMSASSHKLNG
+249 KVDLMSASSHKLSG

-300 IVGFARAAELAC
+300 IVGFARAAELTC
-312 GANPQPRAASSGMAC
+312 GVKPQLMAS
-327 ETNSQPRTSSSAT
+327 TSDT
-340 ACETNPQTMTAS
+340 
-352 SRVDTAITST
+352 DTAATST
-362 AGAHAAASSLDRMA
+362 ANAHAPESSIDRMA

-409 LPNNVNVCFKYVEG
+409 LPNNVNVCFKYIEG

-470 TIGPETTIADVD
+470 TIGPETTIADVN
-482 EVVDLMKSI
+482 EVVDLMKPI